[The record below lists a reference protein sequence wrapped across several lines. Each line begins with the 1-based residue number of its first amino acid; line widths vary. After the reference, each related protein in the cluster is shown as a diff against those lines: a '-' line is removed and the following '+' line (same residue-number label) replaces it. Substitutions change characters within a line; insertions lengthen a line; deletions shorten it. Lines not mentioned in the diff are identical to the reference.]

1 MNRFVEECDVED
13 NMDDLL
19 RPNGH
24 EWEVT
29 DEIVRDIG
37 TTLPPT
43 SVAWGDNRLGY
54 LKTPLDCFHVSFP
67 MSKLAGYIGATNI
80 HVNRKNCNFPYQ
92 SPVTEAEFLKWMAIR
107 LVYTLDGSRNPIYN
121 CWSVEQEINSCKL
134 PGNYG

>member
-1 MNRFVEECDVED
+1 MNIFVEGRDIED

-43 SVAWGDNRLGY
+43 SVVWEDNGLGN
-54 LKTPLDCFHVSFP
+54 LKKPLECFHVSFP
-67 MSKLAGYIGATNI
+67 MSKLAEYIGATNNY
-80 HVNRKNCNFPYQ
+80 VNRKNYKLPYQ
-92 SPVTEAEFLKWMAIR
+92 SPVTEAELFKSIGIR

-121 CWSVEQEINSCKL
+121 CWSVEQEINT
-134 PGNYG
+134 